1 VAVKGLGMKS
11 VFSTCFALVVWASLL
26 LPQSSHAESVD
37 REWVQSMYQNGEL
50 VPIKTRLQEV
60 LKSRQSLTRSDSIFV
75 YKYISV
81 AIAADSGS
89 KALAQSY
96 MYKLLAVNPHVDII
110 DLYVSAGVYA
120 TFQEVKKEFLAR
132 SSYTDSQERIENNAP
147 LSPPERTS
155 ATTSVPKSKPKIEEK
170 KSRNNWVYW
179 ALGGVAISGAAALY
193 VVSQKADD
201 PKITTLSNEPAS
213 P

>member
-170 KSRNNWVYW
+170 KSRNNLVYW